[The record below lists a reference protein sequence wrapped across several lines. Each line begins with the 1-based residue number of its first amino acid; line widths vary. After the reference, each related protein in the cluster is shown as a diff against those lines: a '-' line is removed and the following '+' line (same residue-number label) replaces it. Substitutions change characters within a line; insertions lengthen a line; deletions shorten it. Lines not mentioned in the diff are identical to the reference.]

1 MTEAEGAAA
10 AAELVRPAKMQVIA
24 VPAAMAVVAGV
35 VTVRMRLVVDMEATP
50 TVRPVQVRADV
61 IAPVLKFTPVTVI
74 ALITAAVAVVKET
87 VAVTPVAALT

>member
-1 MTEAEGAAA
+1 
-10 AAELVRPAKMQVIA
+10 VRP
-24 VPAAMAVVAGV
+24 
-35 VTVRMRLVVDMEATP
+35 
-50 TVRPVQVRADV
+50 DV